1 MERRASDDLGGRLL
15 RWVDAS
21 LITSE
26 QAEAIRAFEEVPA
39 EPRRVPLIAEALGYL
54 GAALALAAGIVALG
68 DSWQDLSDAARL
80 GALGGAV
87 VVLLVGGFLARGD
100 EPAIQRLGSVLWLLS
115 VLTSL
120 WFFSTLFEDTLEVP
134 NDAMRLAVGAAG
146 VAYGGVLYAVRRKAL
161 QQLGLAAGSVV
172 LAWGVGELVTDEKLF
187 EFDVWIGPAIWLLGV
202 AWLVL
207 TKFEILLP
215 EQTGYSIG
223 AVVALLGPMFR
234 EEDQLLGAVLG
245 IGTAVVLL
253 AASVR
258 LNEIVL
264 LGLGAV
270 GLFIHLVRAIG
281 EAFADTIGMPLVL
294 LASGVLLIAI
304 ALAAVRLKRF
314 GKPRG
319 AA

>member
-87 VVLLVGGFLARGD
+87 VVLPVGGFLA
-100 EPAIQRLGSVLWLLS
+100 PGSVG
-115 VLTSL
+115 
-120 WFFSTLFEDTLEVP
+120 
-134 NDAMRLAVGAAG
+134 R
-146 VAYGGVLYAVRRKAL
+146 
-161 QQLGLAAGSVV
+161 
-172 LAWGVGELVTDEKLF
+172 AWGVGELVTDEKLF

-245 IGTAVVLL
+245 IG
-253 AASVR
+253 R
-258 LNEIVL
+258 
-264 LGLGAV
+264 
-270 GLFIHLVRAIG
+270 
-281 EAFADTIGMPLVL
+281 
-294 LASGVLLIAI
+294 
-304 ALAAVRLKRF
+304 
-314 GKPRG
+314 
-319 AA
+319 